1 MGEKTCFLEKKKHC
15 LLRELIEESEKQL
28 QQAEEGNFDYTYQVT
43 SQHHELQQLI
53 DNLNKVNDLRET
65 YECKLRQK
73 VHNLI
78 SVNNVGFWEMNCQMD
93 NLESE
98 KIHSRFLMN

>member
-1 MGEKTCFLEKKKHC
+1 MFSRKEKAFS
-15 LLRELIEESEKQL
+15 LRELIEESEKQL
-28 QQAEEGNFDYTYQVT
+28 QQAEEGNFDYTYQVN

-53 DNLNKVNDLRET
+53 DNLNKINDLRET

-78 SVNNVGFWEMNCQMD
+78 TVNNVWFLANGFAEWPIWRAR
-93 NLESE
+93 
-98 KIHSRFLMN
+98 KYI

>member
-1 MGEKTCFLEKKKHC
+1 MFSRKEKALS
-15 LLRELIEESEKQL
+15 LRELIEESEKQL

-53 DNLNKVNDLRET
+53 DNLNKINDLRET

-78 SVNNVGFWEMNCQMD
+78 TVNNVGFWQM
-93 NLESE
+93 EFAE
-98 KIHSRFLMN
+98 WPIWRARKYI